1 MTYPAHIRKKILA
14 ELENSTYREVAA
26 RHRISPNT
34 LATWKKQPQPKGSRR
49 SMPRLLTEEVIRQ
62 DVAEHPDDYQWERA
76 ARLGCS
82 QNGICKALKRY
93 RFTVKKKD
101 FRHRKADEE
110 KRHEFL
116 EVKSV
121 YEERLHPFVY
131 IDESG
136 FRKDISRPY
145 GYAPRG
151 QKCAGVSGWG
161 KAQTNV
167 IGALCGTV
175 PFAFTA
181 FDCSIDSDVFHTWVT
196 KILLPELPACSVIV
210 MDNAPFHKRQDT
222 LDALQAEGHTV
233 LWLPPYS
240 PDFNPIEKTWAWIK
254 RLRKQW
260 RLADV
265 NALLFWFFI
274 LVTLC

>member
-1 MTYPAHIRKKILA
+1 MSITP
-14 ELENSTYREVAA
+14 
-26 RHRISPNT
+26 
-34 LATWKKQPQPKGSRR
+34 
-49 SMPRLLTEEVIRQ
+49 
-62 DVAEHPDDYQWERA
+62 
-76 ARLGCS
+76 
-82 QNGICKALKRY
+82 
-93 RFTVKKKD
+93 
-101 FRHRKADEE
+101 E
-110 KRHEFL
+110 KRREFL

-121 YEERLHPFVY
+121 YEARLHPFVY

-145 GYAPRG
+145 GYALRG
-151 QKCAGVSGWG
+151 QKCARVSGWG

-181 FDCSIDSDVFHTWVT
+181 FDCSIDSDVFHTWAT
-196 KILLPELPACSVIV
+196 EILLPELPACSVIV

-240 PDFNPIEKTWAWIK
+240 PDFNPIEKTWA
-254 RLRKQW
+254 
-260 RLADV
+260 
-265 NALLFWFFI
+265 
-274 LVTLC
+274 

>member
-1 MTYPAHIRKKILA
+1 MPSEAPNQA
-14 ELENSTYREVAA
+14 DCEENLLFFKEIALPLQKPLIWLFT
-26 RHRISPNT
+26 T
-34 LATWKKQPQPKGSRR
+34 L
-49 SMPRLLTEEVIRQ
+49 
-62 DVAEHPDDYQWERA
+62 
-76 ARLGCS
+76 
-82 QNGICKALKRY
+82 
-93 RFTVKKKD
+93 KKD

-136 FRKDISRPY
+136 FRKDFSRPY

-151 QKCAGVSGWG
+151 QKCTGVSGWG

-181 FDCSIDSDVFHTWVT
+181 FDCSIDSDVFG
-196 KILLPELPACSVIV
+196 V
-210 MDNAPFHKRQDT
+210 MDKKVFF
-222 LDALQAEGHTV
+222 
-233 LWLPPYS
+233 S
-240 PDFNPIEKTWAWIK
+240 
-254 RLRKQW
+254 RLT
-260 RLADV
+260 
-265 NALLFWFFI
+265 F
-274 LVTLC
+274 

>member
-1 MTYPAHIRKKILA
+1 MTINGKELHVWVAHKTV
-14 ELENSTYREVAA
+14 S
-26 RHRISPNT
+26 
-34 LATWKKQPQPKGSRR
+34 GRR
-49 SMPRLLTEEVIRQ
+49 SSAIASPL
-62 DVAEHPDDYQWERA
+62 
-76 ARLGCS
+76 
-82 QNGICKALKRY
+82 
-93 RFTVKKKD
+93 KKD

-110 KRHEFL
+110 KRREFL

-145 GYAPRG
+145 GYAPHG
-151 QKCAGVSGWG
+151 QKYVGVSGWS

-181 FDCSIDSDVFHTWVT
+181 FDYNIDSDVFHTWAT
-196 KILLPELPACSVIV
+196 EILLPELPACSVIV

-222 LDALQAEGHTV
+222 LDALKAEGHTV

-265 NALLFWFFI
+265 NALLFWFFT
-274 LVTLC
+274 LVTLY

>member
-1 MTYPAHIRKKILA
+1 MQNLKIA
-14 ELENSTYREVAA
+14 PIAQWRPGTAPQHPRHLEET
-26 RHRISPNT
+26 
-34 LATWKKQPQPKGSRR
+34 ATTQGQPPFYAPPSHRR
-49 SMPRLLTEEVIRQ
+49 S
-62 DVAEHPDDYQWERA
+62 HPARRRRAPTLMTINKERA

-93 RFTVKKKD
+93 RITVKKD

-151 QKCAGVSGWG
+151 QKCVGASGWD

-175 PFAFTA
+175 SFAFTA
-181 FDCSIDSDVFHTWVT
+181 FDCSIDSDVFHTWAT
-196 KILLPELPACSVIV
+196 EIRLSELPACSVIV
-210 MDNAPFHKRQDT
+210 MDNAPFHKRQNT
-222 LDALQAEGHTV
+222 LDALRLRGHTV
-233 LWLPPYS
+233 CGS
-240 PDFNPIEKTWAWIK
+240 
-254 RLRKQW
+254 
-260 RLADV
+260 
-265 NALLFWFFI
+265 
-274 LVTLC
+274 TL

>member
-1 MTYPAHIRKKILA
+1 MAYPAHICKRSLQNSK
-14 ELENSTYREVAA
+14 NSTYREVAA

-49 SMPRLLTEEVIRQ
+49 STPRLLTEEVIRQ

-82 QNGICKALKRY
+82 QNGIWKALKRY
-93 RFTVKKKD
+93 RITVKKD
-101 FRHRKADEE
+101 FRHRKAYEE
-110 KRHEFL
+110 KRREFL

-121 YEERLHPFVY
+121 YEERLHLFVY

-145 GYAPRG
+145 GYAPHG
-151 QKCAGVSGWG
+151 QKCAGVSGWS

-181 FDCSIDSDVFHTWVT
+181 FDC
-196 KILLPELPACSVIV
+196 A
-210 MDNAPFHKRQDT
+210 A
-222 LDALQAEGHTV
+222 
-233 LWLPPYS
+233 
-240 PDFNPIEKTWAWIK
+240 
-254 RLRKQW
+254 
-260 RLADV
+260 
-265 NALLFWFFI
+265 
-274 LVTLC
+274 

>member
-1 MTYPAHIRKKILA
+1 MTYPAYIRKKILA
-14 ELENSTYREVAA
+14 KLEVTPIANWLPDTASVPTPSLPGKNSHNPKVAVVLRHAFSQKKSSGKTWLSTLMTINGKGLHVWAA
-26 RHRISPNT
+26 RRTAS
-34 LATWKKQPQPKGSRR
+34 ARR
-49 SMPRLLTEEVIRQ
+49 SSAIASPL
-62 DVAEHPDDYQWERA
+62 
-76 ARLGCS
+76 
-82 QNGICKALKRY
+82 
-93 RFTVKKKD
+93 KKD
-101 FRHRKADEE
+101 FHHRKADEE
-110 KRHEFL
+110 RHREFL
-116 EVKSV
+116 EVKSI

-131 IDESG
+131 IDESS

-151 QKCAGVSGWG
+151 QKCAGVSGWS
-161 KAQTNV
+161 KAQINV

-210 MDNAPFHKRQDT
+210 MDNASFHKRQDT

-265 NALLFWFFI
+265 NALLFWFFT
-274 LVTLC
+274 LVTLY